1 MSMEIISLA
10 IAIPFILLI
19 GLVMALKKLDSVEAD
34 NSELR
39 SQHTEDRLRISKLE
53 DQLDSV
59 ELMSARGLWP
69 SKYKP
74 RKETK

>member
-1 MSMEIISLA
+1 MSTEIIALA

-19 GLVMALKKLDSVEAD
+19 GLVMALKKMDSVEAD

-39 SQHTEDRLRISKLE
+39 SQHTEDRLRILKLE

-59 ELMSARGLWP
+59 ELMSARGLWHN
-69 SKYKP
+69 KYKP